1 MYTVTRK
8 NVVNNEYPSERGKAD
23 GMPWLFSSVRHER
36 ATIFPPQLH
45 ISMLN
50 LFFTFRFLFNNRLM
64 NNVLGC

>member
-23 GMPWLFSSVRHER
+23 GMPWLFSSVRHE
-36 ATIFPPQLH
+36 PQFFLL
-45 ISMLN
+45 ISLN
-50 LFFTFRFLFNNRLM
+50 AKLIFTFRFLFNNRLM